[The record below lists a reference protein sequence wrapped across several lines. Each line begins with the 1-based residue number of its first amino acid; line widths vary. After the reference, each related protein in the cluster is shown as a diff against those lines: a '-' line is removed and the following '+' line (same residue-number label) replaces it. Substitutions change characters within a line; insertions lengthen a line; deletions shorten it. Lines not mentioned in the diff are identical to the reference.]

1 MPKWQFTKGL
11 HDLGNGGYA
20 WLQPDGGWGYSN
32 SGLIVDQGENLLV
45 DTLFDLAH
53 TREMLD
59 AFRASVPAAKRIG
72 TLVNTHS
79 NGDHTFGNQLVSG
92 ARILASRACAEEM
105 AQHRPEHRA
114 EMARRWREF
123 GNAGAAAHELYDG
136 KFDFEGI
143 VYTPP
148 TETFDRG
155 LTLHVGAKDTAPRS
169 RPRTYTRRCAGP
181 RTAGPRGL
189 HRRYRVQRRA
199 PPRLGRPDL
208 ELDQSLRRNP
218 QLGRRDNRP
227 GTWTD
232 HRQARR
238 PRDETLLRIR
248 HYRDAQAF
256 RFLA

>member
-1 MPKWQFTKGL
+1 M
-11 HDLGNGGYA
+11 
-20 WLQPDGGWGYSN
+20 
-32 SGLIVDQGENLLV
+32 
-45 DTLFDLAH
+45 
-53 TREMLD
+53 
-59 AFRASVPAAKRIG
+59 FRASAPAAPSASARSSIQTPTATIHLRQSARVRRAHPRELPAPRG
-72 TLVNTHS
+72 GNWHS
-79 NGDHTFGNQLVSG
+79 TVLK
-92 ARILASRACAEEM
+92 
-105 AQHRPEHRA
+105 HRA
-114 EMARRWREF
+114 EMGATMAGKF
-123 GNAGAAAHELYDG
+123 GNAGRCRARTLMTLQVSTL
-136 KFDFEGI
+136 EG
-143 VYTPP
+143 TRLHTADRNAS
-148 TETFDRG
+148 TEG
-155 LTLHVGAKDTAPRS
+155 STLHVGAKEVQLSRS

-248 HYRDAQAF
+248 HYRNAQAF

>member
-92 ARILASRACAEEM
+92 ARILASLRL
-105 AQHRPEHRA
+105 RG
-114 EMARRWREF
+114 
-123 GNAGAAAHELYDG
+123 GNG
-136 KFDFEGI
+136 
-143 VYTPP
+143 
-148 TETFDRG
+148 
-155 LTLHVGAKDTAPRS
+155 TAPS
-169 RPRTYTRRCAGP
+169 
-181 RTAGPRGL
+181 
-189 HRRYRVQRRA
+189 
-199 PPRLGRPDL
+199 
-208 ELDQSLRRNP
+208 
-218 QLGRRDNRP
+218 
-227 GTWTD
+227 
-232 HRQARR
+232 
-238 PRDETLLRIR
+238 
-248 HYRDAQAF
+248 
-256 RFLA
+256 

>member
-32 SGLIVDQGENLLV
+32 SGLIVD
-45 DTLFDLAH
+45 
-53 TREMLD
+53 REKICWSIHCSISPHPRD
-59 AFRASVPAAKRIG
+59 AGYVPRLGPGRQRIG

-155 LTLHVGAKDTAPRS
+155 LTLHVGAKKVQLLEVGPAHTRGDVLVHVPQDRVVFTGDIVFNRGRPPPGPARSRTRS
-169 RPRTYTRRCAGP
+169 RPAT
-181 RTAGPRGL
+181 
-189 HRRYRVQRRA
+189 
-199 PPRLGRPDL
+199 
-208 ELDQSLRRNP
+208 SSS
-218 QLGRRDNRP
+218 P
-227 GTWTD
+227 GTSRRSCRDMVRSPTSTAS
-232 HRQARR
+232 AR
-238 PRDETLLRIR
+238 
-248 HYRDAQAF
+248 
-256 RFLA
+256 